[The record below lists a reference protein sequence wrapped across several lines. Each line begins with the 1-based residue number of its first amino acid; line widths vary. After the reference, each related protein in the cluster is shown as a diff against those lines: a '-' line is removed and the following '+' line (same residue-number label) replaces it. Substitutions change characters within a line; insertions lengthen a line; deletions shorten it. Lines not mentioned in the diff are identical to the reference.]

1 MSALPPQSG
10 HQLNALGCPLS
21 AKKRTRHRARNRCL
35 LLHRAAAFGPVLEP
49 AEVVNAL
56 IAHVF
61 ENLAAERRA
70 TAGAAIDDHILILV
84 KTLVVRGRIRI
95 GAKFQQAARNVHGA
109 SDLAALLYF
118 QCVAHVDDKG
128 ITLRNHVPRLR
139 WRDPRHCRI
148 GGIHHLFQVCRHV
161 CSSYASALL
170 RWRAAKSLDRPTSG
184 PLRLLFAVS
193 MRASVLLISSSLGLT
208 SSASASLTC
217 SA

>member
-35 LLHRAAAFGPVLEP
+35 LLHRAAAFGPVREP

-70 TAGAAIDDHILILV
+70 TAGAAIDDHSLILG
-84 KTLVVRGRIRI
+84 KTLVVRGRIRV
-95 GAKFQQAARNVHGA
+95 GAKFQQAARDVHGA

-118 QCVAHVDDKG
+118 QCVAHVDNKVLPCATMSRACAG
-128 ITLRNHVPRLR
+128 VIRGTAALA
-139 WRDPRHCRI
+139 
-148 GGIHHLFQVCRHV
+148 
-161 CSSYASALL
+161 ASIISFKFVVMCAPPTPQALL
-170 RWRAAKSLDRPTSG
+170 RWRAARSLDRPTSG
-184 PLRLLFAVS
+184 PLLLAVRCVPQYCS
-193 MRASVLLISSSLGLT
+193 YRAP
-208 SSASASLTC
+208 
-217 SA
+217 